1 MEHPLCAGVTPHL
14 VPGRPTPVLPRRHL
28 VFFCRCGNAG
38 AEGLVRFPICRK
50 GMGWESPIPLQG
62 AHFSEDNLKSK
73 GHQLS
78 GQKEMMGLVW
88 FEFLLIFQLPEA
100 VSLLL
105 VR

>member
-1 MEHPLCAGVTPHL
+1 MEMQVQRGWFVSPFVGREWAGSH
-14 VPGRPTPVLPRRHL
+14 H
-28 VFFCRCGNAG
+28 
-38 AEGLVRFPICRK
+38 
-50 GMGWESPIPLQG
+50 IPLQG

-78 GQKEMMGLVW
+78 GQKEMMGLAW